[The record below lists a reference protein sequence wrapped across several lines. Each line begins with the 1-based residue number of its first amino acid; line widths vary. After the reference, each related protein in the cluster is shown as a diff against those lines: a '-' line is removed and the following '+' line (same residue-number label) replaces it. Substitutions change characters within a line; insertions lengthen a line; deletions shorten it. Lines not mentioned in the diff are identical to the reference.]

1 MKTILL
7 LALLLLINNKVIN
20 AQWYIGSTWNSSK
33 VTPCHADATFE
44 IDVAEDEELD
54 IIVLDGTSLS
64 KIKNIKTYKSKDKI
78 DVSGW
83 KKGEYILHIYH
94 RGELV
99 KKDRLIVE

>member
-20 AQWYIGSTWNSSK
+20 AQSYIGSTWNSSK

-44 IDVAEDEELD
+44 IDVAENEELD
-54 IIVLDGTSLS
+54 IIVFEETNNTNFE
-64 KIKNIKTYKSKDKI
+64 NIKTYKSKDKI

-94 RGELV
+94 RGSLV
-99 KKDRLIVE
+99 KKERLLVE